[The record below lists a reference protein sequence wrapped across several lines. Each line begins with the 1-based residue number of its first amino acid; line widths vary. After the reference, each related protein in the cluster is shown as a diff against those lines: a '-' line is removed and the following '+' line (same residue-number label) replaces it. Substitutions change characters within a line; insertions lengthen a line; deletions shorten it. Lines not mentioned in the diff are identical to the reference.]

1 MKKATLIISLLV
13 ITLSAVSCGNN
24 KSDENDILTI
34 NANTKNEVL
43 TEKYSGTIPAADGP
57 GIVYEVTLIRYDDKD
72 SGVYHMRQTYIDAAD
87 NRDMAFDYY
96 GRFVVTRKNSDRI
109 VRLTPFNK
117 QEEAVNFIK
126 DNDSSITLLDQQM
139 NRIDSNLNYTLRR
152 VK

>member
-1 MKKATLIISLLV
+1 MKKGLMIISVLV
-13 ITLSAVSCGNN
+13 IALAAVSCGKN

-57 GIVYEVTLIRYDDKD
+57 GIVYEVTLIHYDGKD
-72 SGVYHMRQTYIDAAD
+72 SGVYHMRSTYIDGQD
-87 NRDMAFDYY
+87 NTDIPFDYY
-96 GRFVVTRKNSDRI
+96 GRFIVTRRNSDRLI
-109 VRLTPFNK
+109 RLTPFNK

-126 DNDSSITLLDQQM
+126 DGDSSITLLDKDM
-139 NRIDSNLNYTLRR
+139 NRIQSNLNYTLRR